1 VDLGRIA
8 YVNGRYL
15 PHAAAAVHIED
26 RGYQFGDG
34 VYEVCEV
41 DAGALVDEER
51 HMARLERSLGELRI
65 DWPVHSAA
73 LAIIMR
79 QVIRSNKVTNGY
91 VYVQVTR
98 GVAPRDHV
106 FPAKGVRP
114 CLVVTARGV
123 DPGKG
128 AATAE
133 QGIAVITYPDI
144 RWKRPDI
151 KTINL
156 LPNVLARQAA
166 REGGAYEAWLVDA
179 DGMVTEGAATNAWIV
194 NADGVIVTRYADAL
208 ILRGVTRTTLID
220 VLAAEG
226 LALDERK
233 FSLEEAL
240 AAKEAFATGATTLV
254 MPIVSIDGHVIG
266 DGKPGPLAR
275 RLRAKFHFLAKRSR
289 TNRSASAGLTGA
301 GG

>member
-1 VDLGRIA
+1 MEEGELGRIA

-41 DAGALVDEER
+41 QAGALIDEER
-51 HMARLERSLGELRI
+51 HMARLQRSLGELRI
-65 DWPVHSAA
+65 DRPMQPAA
-73 LAIIMR
+73 LAFILR
-79 QVIRSNKVTNGY
+79 QVVCRNKVANGY

-106 FPAKGVRP
+106 FPAKSVRP
-114 CLVVTARGV
+114 SLVVTARSA

-133 QGIAVITYPDI
+133 KGIKVISYPDI

-151 KTINL
+151 KTIGL

-166 REGGAYEAWLVDA
+166 REQGAYEAWLVDT
-179 DGMVTEGAATNAWIV
+179 DGMVTEGAATNAWII
-194 NADGVIVTRYADAL
+194 NADGTILTRQADAL

-220 VLAAEG
+220 ILAAEG
-226 LALDERK
+226 LALQERK
-233 FSLEEAL
+233 FSIEEAK

-254 MPIVSIDGHVIG
+254 MPIVAIDGHVIG
-266 DGKPGPLAR
+266 DGAPGPVAR
-275 RLRAKFHFLAKRSR
+275 RLRDKFHTVA
-289 TNRSASAGLTGA
+289 TRSAVNHAKVGRA
-301 GG
+301 